1 MNGIDVITKQPM
13 RIFSAYKKY
22 AERTDDGAVF
32 YPAVIYNVASKNIC
46 IAQEAP
52 NGNILLYAD
61 LLFADPMVCWQR
73 IKEMVSQIRK
83 GL

>member
-1 MNGIDVITKQPM
+1 MNGTDVITKKPM
-13 RIFSAYKKY
+13 RILFSYKEY

-32 YPAVIYNVASKNIC
+32 YPVTIYNVASKNIC

-61 LLFADPMVCWQR
+61 LLFADPKVCWQR
-73 IKEMVSQIRK
+73 IKGMVSQIRK